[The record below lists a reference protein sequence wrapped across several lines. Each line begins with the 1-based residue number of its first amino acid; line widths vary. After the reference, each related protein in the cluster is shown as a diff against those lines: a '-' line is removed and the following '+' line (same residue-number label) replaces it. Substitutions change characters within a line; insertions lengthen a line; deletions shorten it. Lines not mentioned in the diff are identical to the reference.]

1 MAQQLSPPPPAP
13 GEGQSHRSVLVA
25 IGALLLGML
34 LAALDQTIVSTAL
47 PTIVSELGGL
57 DHLSWVVTAYLLAA
71 TAATP
76 LWGKLGDQ
84 YGRKKLFQT
93 AIVIFLIGSALCGI
107 AQNMPQLIGFRALQ
121 GLGGGGLMVLSMAIV
136 GDLVTPR
143 ERGKYQGLFGAV
155 FGVTS
160 VLGPLLGGFFTEHL
174 SWRWVFYINL
184 PIGVVALVVIAAVL
198 HIPVRREK
206 HTIDYLGTF
215 LIASVATALVLVASL
230 GGTTWAWSSPQ
241 IIALAV
247 LAVVL
252 LVAFIAVER
261 RAVEPVLPLKLFRIR
276 TFSLVAVISFV
287 IGFAMFGA
295 MTYLPTFLQVVH
307 DITPTMSGVHM
318 LPMVFGLLI
327 TSTASGQIVS
337 RTGRWKVF
345 PLAGTALTAVGLL
358 LLHNLDENSSTWLMS
373 AYFFVFG
380 AGLGLVMQ
388 VLVLVAQNSVS
399 YQDLGVATSG
409 ATFFRSIGSAFGVAI
424 FGTIFANRLTG
435 QLTDALAGQ
444 SLPSGVDAGRLA
456 ADPRAIGQLPA
467 DLRPGVLGAY
477 STSITDVFLYA
488 VPVVLLAFVLAWFLR
503 EDKLQGSVT
512 APDSRPD
519 PRLQPRRALL
529 VRRVRPR
536 AVGAGHPGGPPRD
549 LREDHRAGRLR
560 PAARGQ
566 LAAPAD
572 QAARHRRTR
581 AARRDRSRTAA
592 CDHRRGPA
600 GRGTRTGPPGGPAD
614 DPHRRGGRGRRPPLP
629 GPRGLPGRAP
639 RRLVGPRAPDR
650 PGQTRQRTDRRG
662 QRIDQGA
669 PALPDASPRPRGPPA
684 PRRARG
690 PPPGPRRPGRPRP
703 PAPARL
709 TRPPGP
715 PGGTVRHIA
724 AGRVTAPWR
733 TSAPR
738 TGYGGGTPATSRYPC
753 FVYSPRAST
762 RSWRVSSRSSRTP
775 YDLAASSTAASSSP
789 PPPVPRNP
797 GRTYTRVSSAVPGP
811 AASVSTSPAQ
821 LAALLPYRP
830 TTNCPVGGTSR
841 PAPSSAS
848 PSAISSA
855 VAGRCQ

>member
-1 MAQQLSPPPPAP
+1 MAQQLSPSPPAP

-93 AIVIFLIGSALCGI
+93 AIVIFLIGSALCGV

-241 IIALAV
+241 IIGLAV

-261 RAVEPVLPLKLFRIR
+261 RAVEPVLPLKLFRMR
-276 TFSLVAVISFV
+276 TFALVAVISFV

-327 TSTASGQIVS
+327 TSTGSGQIVS

-345 PLAGTALTAVGLL
+345 PILGTATTAVGLL
-358 LLHNLDENSSTWLMS
+358 LLHQLDENSSTWLMS

-409 ATFFRSIGSAFGVAI
+409 VTFFRSIGSAFGVAI

-444 SLPSGVDAGRLA
+444 SLPTGVDAGRLA

-503 EDKLQGSVT
+503 EDKLRGSVT
-512 APDSRPD
+512 APDTSQTLASNPVERSSYD
-519 PRLQPRRALL
+519 ECARALSVLATREGRREIYEKITERAGYDLLPAASWLLLRIKRHGTVEPARLAETAPVPLHVITDAARQVEERGLARREGLQMILTDTGAEAVVRLSQAREDSLAELLGDWWGPERPTDL
-529 VRRVRPR
+529 VRLVSELTAEVSGSTRERP
-536 AVGAGHPGGPPRD
+536 HSPTPPRD
-549 LREDHRAGRLR
+549 HEAHLRHDEREALE
-560 PAARGQ
+560 
-566 LAAPAD
+566 
-572 QAARHRRTR
+572 RRFDER
-581 AARRDRSRTAA
+581 EA
-592 CDHRRGPA
+592 
-600 GRGTRTGPPGGPAD
+600 
-614 DPHRRGGRGRRPPLP
+614 L
-629 GPRGLPGRAP
+629 
-639 RRLVGPRAPDR
+639 
-650 PGQTRQRTDRRG
+650 DRRFDDRESHDRG
-662 QRIDQGA
+662 SDDSDDHG
-669 PALPDASPRPRGPPA
+669 RPHPPA
-684 PRRARG
+684 
-690 PPPGPRRPGRPRP
+690 
-703 PAPARL
+703 
-709 TRPPGP
+709 
-715 PGGTVRHIA
+715 
-724 AGRVTAPWR
+724 
-733 TSAPR
+733 
-738 TGYGGGTPATSRYPC
+738 
-753 FVYSPRAST
+753 
-762 RSWRVSSRSSRTP
+762 
-775 YDLAASSTAASSSP
+775 
-789 PPPVPRNP
+789 
-797 GRTYTRVSSAVPGP
+797 
-811 AASVSTSPAQ
+811 
-821 LAALLPYRP
+821 
-830 TTNCPVGGTSR
+830 
-841 PAPSSAS
+841 
-848 PSAISSA
+848 
-855 VAGRCQ
+855 

>member
-1 MAQQLSPPPPAP
+1 MAQQLSPSPPAP

-93 AIVIFLIGSALCGI
+93 AIVIFLIGSALCGV

-241 IIALAV
+241 IIGLAV

-261 RAVEPVLPLKLFRIR
+261 RAVEPVLPLKLFRMR
-276 TFSLVAVISFV
+276 TFALVAVISFV

-327 TSTASGQIVS
+327 TSTGSGQIVS

-345 PLAGTALTAVGLL
+345 PILGTAITAVGLL
-358 LLHNLDENSSTWLMS
+358 LLHQLDENSSTWLMS

-409 ATFFRSIGSAFGVAI
+409 VTFFRSIGSAFGVAI

-444 SLPSGVDAGRLA
+444 SLPTGVDAGRLA

-467 DLRPGVLGAY
+467 DLRPSVLGAY

-503 EDKLQGSVT
+503 EDKLRGSVT
-512 APDSRPD
+512 APDTSQTLASNPVERSSYD
-519 PRLQPRRALL
+519 ECARALSVLATREGRREIYEKITARAGYDLLPAASWLLLRIKRHGTVEPARLAETAPVPLHVITDAARQVEERGLARREGLQMILTDTGAEAVVRLSQAREDSLAELLGDWWGPERPTDL
-529 VRRVRPR
+529 VKLVSELTAEVSGSTRERP
-536 AVGAGHPGGPPRD
+536 HFPQPPRD
-549 LREDHRAGRLR
+549 HEAHLRQDEREALE
-560 PAARGQ
+560 
-566 LAAPAD
+566 
-572 QAARHRRTR
+572 RHFDE
-581 AARRDRSRTAA
+581 RD
-592 CDHRRGPA
+592 GL
-600 GRGTRTGPPGGPAD
+600 
-614 DPHRRGGRGRRPPLP
+614 GRRFD
-629 GPRGLPGRAP
+629 
-639 RRLVGPRAPDR
+639 DR
-650 PGQTRQRTDRRG
+650 ESHDRRSDDSDDHG
-662 QRIDQGA
+662 R
-669 PALPDASPRPRGPPA
+669 RHPPA
-684 PRRARG
+684 
-690 PPPGPRRPGRPRP
+690 
-703 PAPARL
+703 
-709 TRPPGP
+709 
-715 PGGTVRHIA
+715 
-724 AGRVTAPWR
+724 
-733 TSAPR
+733 
-738 TGYGGGTPATSRYPC
+738 
-753 FVYSPRAST
+753 
-762 RSWRVSSRSSRTP
+762 
-775 YDLAASSTAASSSP
+775 
-789 PPPVPRNP
+789 
-797 GRTYTRVSSAVPGP
+797 
-811 AASVSTSPAQ
+811 
-821 LAALLPYRP
+821 
-830 TTNCPVGGTSR
+830 
-841 PAPSSAS
+841 
-848 PSAISSA
+848 
-855 VAGRCQ
+855 